1 MAPRPDA
8 TPNRPPSRGAGGRA
22 LRRALSAAL
31 LVLGLGALGGC
42 AGVGYY
48 AQAVRGHLDLLAA
61 ARPIDDWLADPATPP
76 ALRQRLRLAQA
87 MRAFAVEALAL
98 PDNASYHR
106 YADLHRP
113 YAVWNLVAA
122 PPDSLTLKTWCF
134 PVVGCV
140 GYRGYFAEADAKDE
154 ARSVA
159 AEGLEVDVYGVP
171 AYSTLGRLNW
181 LGGDPLL
188 STFALGHEGD
198 LARLMFHELAHQV
211 LYVEGDTAFNE
222 SFASAVERAGVA
234 RWLAAHGSEAAR
246 ASWARAQAQRE
257 AFAALTRATRADL
270 AAVFEESA
278 RNPSANRSVVAMKNE
293 VMAAFRQRYAALK
306 AGWRDPAA
314 RWDGY
319 DAWVAKANNAS
330 FGALGAYD
338 DLRPGFEALLAR
350 EGGGATPAQWRS
362 FYDAV
367 RRLAALPQGERHA
380 ALKALAA
387 APKESESHVHHPHP
401 S

>member
-1 MAPRPDA
+1 M
-8 TPNRPPSRGAGGRA
+8 
-22 LRRALSAAL
+22 RRALAAAL
-31 LVLGLGALGGC
+31 LALGLGALSGC
-42 AGVGYY
+42 ASVGYY

-61 ARPIDDWLADPATPP
+61 ARPIDDWLADPATAP

-140 GYRGYFAEADAKDE
+140 GYRGYFAEADAQQE
-154 ARSVA
+154 ARAVA

-188 STFALGHEGD
+188 STFALGHEAD

-234 RWLAAHGSEAAR
+234 RWLAAHGSEATR

-270 AAVFEESA
+270 AAIFEENP
-278 RNPSANRSVVAMKNE
+278 RNPSAKRSLFAMKNE
-293 VMAAFRQRYAALK
+293 VMTAFRQRYAALK

-330 FGALGAYD
+330 FGAIGAYD

-350 EGGGATPAQWRS
+350 AGGGATPAQWRS

-380 ALKALAA
+380 ALKSLAA
-387 APKESESHVHHPHP
+387 AAKES
-401 S
+401 